1 MENLVLLIGNLGD
14 GPGFNY
20 TAKEMPVAF
29 FDIATTEGWKDKHN
43 GEQKEAVEWNRV
55 EVWGKLGKACA
66 DHLKKGSLVYVRG
79 KIKTKNWETKR
90 GKRYFKFIK
99 AERIKFLKI

>member
-14 GPGFNY
+14 GPGLKY
-20 TAKEMPVAF
+20 TAQGTPVAS
-29 FDIATTEGWKDKHN
+29 FDIATTEGWRDKQN
-43 GEQKEAVEWNRV
+43 GERKEFVEWNRV

-79 KIKTKNWETKR
+79 KIKTKNWETEDE
-90 GKRYFKFIK
+90 KRYFKFIK